1 MSFTAKNVS
10 DATKAILKNTTYQTN
25 IYMWLNLA
33 LNMFPSLRD
42 DAMLDSNGN
51 RVTLPAVT
59 GDADI
64 IPLDAK
70 FLAPFADYCIGRG
83 FQEDGNDAKQQ
94 ARGESHVKMFFELV
108 KTL

>member
-25 IYMWLNLA
+25 IFVWLNMA
-33 LNMFPSLRD
+33 LNMFPSLRE
-42 DAMLDSNGN
+42 DAMFDANGD
-51 RVTLPAVT
+51 RVTIPTITA
-59 GDADI
+59 DADI

-94 ARGESHVKMFFELV
+94 ERGLSHMKTFFELV